1 MSDAKRDQE
10 VLRERQAEIEKRLAI
25 IERRRAI
32 LTHDDS
38 LPKSGGDRDDR
49 LDSGGRHKPAR
60 RMYRSPDDK
69 RVELENSPGRLP
81 VDKAGHDQR
90 IAGISSPGDVARGAA
105 AFCSYPRTLRYRS
118 LGASRRPTL

>member
-1 MSDAKRDQE
+1 MSEIKRDQE

-38 LPKSGGDRDDR
+38 LPKSGGGKDDR

-69 RVELENSPGRLP
+69 RLELENSPGRLQ
-81 VDKAGHDQR
+81 VDKTEHDQR
-90 IAGISSPGDVARGAA
+90 IAGISSPGDVTRGAV
-105 AFCSYPRTLRYRS
+105 AFCSYPRALRYRS
-118 LGASRRPTL
+118 MGASRRPTI